1 MPKKSNSPTVK
12 SSTTN
17 SSTPSPSKPNS
28 SYPHLGKE
36 ALKMIDAPDAERQNA
51 ILMGSWMSLG
61 PSVKALEFMEFLLR
75 HPPSTR
81 PPNLLLIGDS
91 HSGKSTV
98 LEHFLSL
105 HGPVVS
111 PEAETSVVDVVV
123 ITCPP
128 EPKIKALYMSI
139 LDALLVPYKPNAE
152 EGAMYSQIKL
162 MFRKVSVKV
171 LLIDEINNTL
181 QGPPLRQR
189 QFRNALKNL
198 AHDTKVRMVTAGTY
212 DALNALT
219 IDEQLGS
226 RFETMYMPRWK
237 SDKEVGTLLATMEKR
252 IPLKK
257 PSDLKSVAMLRLVQD
272 RAEDSLGDI
281 CSLVRNAAVKAIDTG
296 DEQIT
301 EALINDLVWTPPS
314 KRRRSVQPGVQP
326 AI

>member
-1 MPKKSNSPTVK
+1 MPKKP
-12 SSTTN
+12 N
-17 SSTPSPSKPNS
+17 SSTPSPSTPNS
-28 SYPHLGKE
+28 PYPHLGKE
-36 ALKMIDAPDAERQNA
+36 ALTLIDASAVERTSA
-51 ILMGSWMSLG
+51 ILMGSWMALA

-98 LEHFLSL
+98 LERFVSL
-105 HGPVVS
+105 HSPVVS
-111 PEAETSVVDVVV
+111 PEAPTSIVDVVV

-128 EPKIKALYMSI
+128 EPDINALYTNI
-139 LDALLVPYKPNAE
+139 LDALLVPYKPNAPE
-152 EGAMYSQIKL
+152 PAKYSQIKII
-162 MFRKVSVKV
+162 FRKVDVKV
-171 LLIDEINNTL
+171 LLIDEINNSL
-181 QGPPLRQR
+181 QGHQLQQR

-237 SDKEVGTLLATMEKR
+237 SAKEVGTLLATMEKR

-257 PSDLKSVAMLRLVQD
+257 PSDLKSVAMLRLIQE

-326 AI
+326 SI